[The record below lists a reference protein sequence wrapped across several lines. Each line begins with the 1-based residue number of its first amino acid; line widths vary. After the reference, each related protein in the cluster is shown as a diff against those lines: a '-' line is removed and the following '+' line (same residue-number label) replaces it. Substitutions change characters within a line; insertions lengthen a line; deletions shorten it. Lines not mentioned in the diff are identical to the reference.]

1 MRYTKAELSKA
12 VLLHPLLA
20 VRHLC
25 RLDASAIGLE
35 KLSRWIKSTTP
46 TIIEAGAF
54 NGDDTL
60 RFITRWPQASIYAFE
75 PIPELGDA
83 LDLKFKP
90 YKNIHVVKEAL
101 VGFPSRQIEMHSFD
115 VDSLNHGSS
124 SILAPSEHL
133 EREPSVQFSRKIL
146 VNGLTGD
153 DWLKTVSLNRIDLLW
168 LDLQGAELEVL
179 TASRKILEITQVC
192 HVEVSTRR
200 LYEGAALYGEI
211 FDFMI
216 SMGFRLKIKR
226 ILGITGNAV
235 FVRV

>member
-1 MRYTKAELSKA
+1 MRL
-12 VLLHPLLA
+12 V
-20 VRHLC
+20 
-25 RLDASAIGLE
+25 
-35 KLSRWIKSTTP
+35 
-46 TIIEAGAF
+46 
-54 NGDDTL
+54 
-60 RFITRWPQASIYAFE
+60 RWPQASIYAFE
-75 PIPELGDA
+75 PIPELGDS

-90 YKNIHVVKEAL
+90 YENIHVVKEAL
-101 VGFPSRQIEMHSFD
+101 VGFPSRQIEMYSFD
-115 VDSLNHGSS
+115 VDALNHGSS
-124 SILAPSEHL
+124 SILAPGEHL
-133 EREPSVQFSRKIL
+133 VREPSVQFSRKIL

-153 DWLKTVSLNRIDLLW
+153 DWLKTVSINRIDLLW

-211 FDFMI
+211 CDFMI
-216 SMGFRLKIKR
+216 SMGFKLKLKR